1 MASIEQ
7 GLGQQPEEAGIITLM
22 ALATLGLRPIDPFST
37 NTDAILLIQAYNQM
51 KSLIF
56 PFILIL
62 A

>member
-1 MASIEQ
+1 MASIERD
-7 GLGQQPEEAGIITLM
+7 LGQQPEEAGIITLM
-22 ALATLGLRPIDPFST
+22 ALTILGLRPIDHFST